1 MKLFRELLLNLKSL
15 RKSRKV
21 QRNKFLMLQHVPSLG
36 SVKLTSPTCN
46 WTIIPQRL
54 VTKSRFIS
62 FLSFPGKWFQ
72 STDHIFR
79 AAAKKKSK
87 FHSSLWLRWNLTPP
101 AKESHPNP
109 LLFARRSCSLSAKAH
124 ISYSNFIGFFAATAT
139 ASSAK
144 LSQSRV
150 IMVLNGSSVQ
160 STRRCRGRGGHL
172 EPELTASEVIMK

>member
-21 QRNKFLMLQHVPSLG
+21 QRNQFSMLQHVPSLG

-79 AAAKKKSK
+79 AAAKKKPSFTPPSDCDEISHHPRK
-87 FHSSLWLRWNLTPP
+87 NHIQIHFYSRGDLALFLRKHTFLIQILLDFLLPPPRHLLRSSLNL
-101 AKESHPNP
+101 AW
-109 LLFARRSCSLSAKAH
+109 
-124 ISYSNFIGFFAATAT
+124 
-139 ASSAK
+139 
-144 LSQSRV
+144 
-150 IMVLNGSSVQ
+150 
-160 STRRCRGRGGHL
+160 
-172 EPELTASEVIMK
+172 